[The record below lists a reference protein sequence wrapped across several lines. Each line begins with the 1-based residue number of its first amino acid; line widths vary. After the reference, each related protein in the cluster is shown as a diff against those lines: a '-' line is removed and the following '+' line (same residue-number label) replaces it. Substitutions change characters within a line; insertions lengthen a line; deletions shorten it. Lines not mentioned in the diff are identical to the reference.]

1 MADAGAR
8 LLVLNAGSS
17 SLKFAVYDL
26 ARSGPAVV
34 QAGQV
39 EDIGARARLVVVDD
53 AGGSVA
59 ARTLD
64 RREAPGHAGA
74 LGAIWD
80 WLAGQGLLAGVAAV
94 GHRVVHGGDTYA
106 GPVRIDATVLAQLET
121 LVPLAPLHQPHA
133 LAAIRAVA
141 ERLPGIPQVA
151 CFDTAFHQSQP
162 AVARAL
168 ALPRRFASAGVRRYG
183 FHGLSYEYV
192 SGRLATLDPAAA
204 AGRVIVAHLGAGCSL
219 CALAAGQS
227 VATTMGFS
235 TLDGLVMAT
244 RSGSLD
250 PGVLLYLM
258 DHFGLDH
265 KALEDLLYHQSGLL
279 GVSSLYGD
287 VRRLLASNDARSRE
301 AIELFVYRINRELG
315 SLAAALGGL
324 DALVFT
330 GGIGCGAAP
339 IRAEV
344 ARLAHWLGVEVDPV
358 ANAAGGPRL
367 SPAGARVAVWCLPTD
382 ENLVIAR
389 QIVRVLPVDALAP
402 ACQDLAAQPR

>member
-1 MADAGAR
+1 MPASRR

-17 SLKFAVYDL
+17 SLKFASYTVTP
-26 ARSGPAVV
+26 AGPGSERS
-34 QAGQV
+34 GQV
-39 EDIGARARLVVVDD
+39 EDIGGAPRLVVTDA
-53 AGGSVA
+53 AGGVLVS
-59 ARTLD
+59 RTLGHGQASD
-64 RREAPGHAGA
+64 HAGA
-74 LGAIWD
+74 FAVAWE
-80 WLAGQGLLAGVAAV
+80 WLADAALLSGVVAV
-94 GHRVVHGGDTYA
+94 GHRVVHGGDAYA
-106 GPVRIDATVLAQLET
+106 GPVAIDAAVLARLDD
-121 LVPLAPLHQPHA
+121 LVPLAPLHQPQA

-141 ERLPGIPQVA
+141 DHLPGIPQVA
-151 CFDTAFHQSQP
+151 CFDTAFHQTQP
-162 AVARAL
+162 DVARAL
-168 ALPRRFASAGVRRYG
+168 ALPRYFARSGVRRYG
-183 FHGLSYEYV
+183 FHGLSYEYIV
-192 SGRLATLDPAAA
+192 DRLAALDPATAS
-204 AGRVIVAHLGAGCSL
+204 GRVVVAHLGAGCSL
-219 CALAAGQS
+219 CALAGGRS

-258 DHFGLDH
+258 DRHGLDH

-279 GVSSLYGD
+279 GVSGLYGD

-301 AIELFVYRINRELG
+301 ALELFVYRINRELG

-324 DALVFT
+324 DGLVFT

-344 ARLAHWLGVEVDPV
+344 ARLAGWLGVAVDPA

-389 QIVRVLPVDALAP
+389 HAQRLLALAP
-402 ACQDLAAQPR
+402 AAAADPVAR